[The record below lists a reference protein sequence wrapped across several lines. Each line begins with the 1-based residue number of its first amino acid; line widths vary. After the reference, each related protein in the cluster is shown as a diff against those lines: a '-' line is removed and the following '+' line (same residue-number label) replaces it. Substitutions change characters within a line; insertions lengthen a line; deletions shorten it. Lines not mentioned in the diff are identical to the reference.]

1 MGWSQPKENT
11 VPALIE
17 GIQRF
22 DGVELDIRMT
32 SDDKL
37 VLHHDR
43 RPMLLGKSLDGRPE
57 FVENWSLDQL
67 QNEGFDA
74 FSDFMHNPIA
84 QKSLSEESKVVF
96 VELKLPHRRLLKKK
110 DANSHLV
117 KMLTKVQDIAINAGI
132 PKHNLVIYAFHHHMN
147 QVVKSAKYD
156 GLWSQLAPV
165 IPPIDGEFW
174 QKFRTLPSFVKTSFS
189 SLSKKHRHAGSPIVP
204 CALEYLNGWTRHI
217 PIGRSVGLHGASL
230 KRLRQSLNGL
240 GCHVW
245 PCNDKIER
253 QVLRAGLSPI
263 SDFANPDQSLP
274 NAARWTKP
282 ATMPLEDED
291 WNNLDEGIKPNSI
304 TKWLDLSDKEKI
316 QQLEIWKVRFG
327 WQKNVEEMHLES
339 KGEIPW
345 QAVRLIGHRGCGR
358 SPRYST

>member
-1 MGWSQPKENT
+1 MGWTQPQENS
-11 VPALIE
+11 VPALVE

-22 DGVELDIRMT
+22 DGVELDIRLT
-32 SDDKL
+32 SDDHL

-57 FVENWSLDQL
+57 FVEEWNLDEL

-74 FSDFMHNPIA
+74 FGDFLHHKVA

-110 DANSHLV
+110 DATSHLA
-117 KMLTKVQDIAINAGI
+117 KMLTKVQSIARDVGI
-132 PKHNLVIYAFHHHMN
+132 PKHNLVVYAFHHHVD

-156 GLWSQLAPV
+156 GLWSQLEPV
-165 IPPIDGEFW
+165 IPPIEGEFW
-174 QKFRTLPSFVKTSFS
+174 QKLRTLPSFAKTSFS
-189 SLSKKHRHAGSPIVP
+189 SLSKKHRRSGSPIVP
-204 CALEYLNGWTRHI
+204 CALEYLSGWTRHI
-217 PIGRSVGLHGASL
+217 PLGRSVGLHGSSL
-230 KRLRQSLNGL
+230 KRLKKSLNGL

-245 PCNDKIER
+245 PCDENIER
-253 QVLRAGLSPI
+253 LVLNAGLSPI
-263 SDFANPDQSLP
+263 SDFANPNQSLP

-282 ATMPLEDED
+282 ATMPLGDEE
-291 WNNLDEGIKPNSI
+291 WSRLDQGILPNSSVR
-304 TKWLDLSDKEKI
+304 WSDLSDKEKI
-316 QQLEIWKVRFG
+316 QQLEVWKMRFG
-327 WQKNVEEMHLES
+327 WQNSTQKMLLES